1 MNWKAFVPLAVA
13 IVLGLIAARLAMNVV
28 SFTPTAT
35 EVVATNLTP
44 IVVATGDI
52 PPGTILTEMHLK
64 LGKVEN
70 NNIPNGAFTAPGQL
84 INKVTKVSLAANQPV
99 LPALLAE
106 DGSGVG
112 VGATLPEG
120 MRAITVDINDVSGVA
135 GFIQPSCSVDIVGT
149 IQSEGRSVAMT
160 ILENIRVLAVGSRT
174 GPTAPAAEPG
184 QPVEQAK
191 TVTLLC
197 TPAQAEKLE
206 LASSSTRIRLVL
218 RNGRDETLS
227 DTRGVTIADLGKN
240 AAPTTLPTNLLAS
253 DVLGIPPGM
262 RAYTMMANRYDGVAF
277 LQPQDRVDVLSILNS
292 NTAKPETLIRN
303 VQILAIGTRTIPT
316 TSSQPADTI
325 TLLVSPE
332 NAEKLNEASARGAI
346 KLVLRNNADV
356 TDQNTMV
363 AQGRSTDVEPVRGVD
378 PFADPSDT
386 YGSTP
391 RNWTVEI
398 IKGGQQSTQ
407 SFQIT
412 APVKPARSAASNSAI
427 SDIGTK

>member
-1 MNWKAFVPLAVA
+1 MNWKAFVPLAIA

-28 SFTPTAT
+28 SFTPAPSET
-35 EVVATNLTP
+35 VATNLTP

-52 PPGTILTEMHLK
+52 EPGTILTEMHLK

-70 NNIPNGAFTAPGQL
+70 DNVPNGAYTAPEQL
-84 INKVTKVSLAANQPV
+84 LNKVTKVALTANQPV
-99 LPALLAE
+99 LPTLLAG
-106 DGSGVG
+106 DGAGVG

-149 IQSEGRSVAMT
+149 IQTDGKSVAMT

-174 GPTAPAAEPG
+174 GPTPPPAEPG

-197 TPAQAEKLE
+197 SPEQAEKLE
-206 LASSSTRIRLVL
+206 LAASSTRIRLVL
-218 RNGRDETLS
+218 RNGRDESTS
-227 DTRGVTIADLGKN
+227 ETRGVTIADLNRTGT
-240 AAPTTLPTNLLAS
+240 PSTQPTNMLAS
-253 DVLGIPPGM
+253 DVLGVPSGM

-292 NTAKPETLIRN
+292 NTAKPETLLRN
-303 VQILAIGTRTIPT
+303 VRILAVGTRTMPT
-316 TSSQPADTI
+316 TSGQPADTV

-332 NAEKLNEASARGAI
+332 DAERLNEASARGAI
-346 KLVLRNNADV
+346 KLVLRNSKDNSDENG
-356 TDQNTMV
+356 TF
-363 AQGRSTDVEPVRGVD
+363 AQGPSTDVEPVRGVD
-378 PFADPSDT
+378 PFADVFPGRVADRT
-386 YGSTP
+386 
-391 RNWTVEI
+391 WTVEI

-407 SFQIT
+407 SFQI
-412 APVKPARSAASNSAI
+412 APTPVTPVRPVPSNNAI